1 MDRLLRFFMSRF
13 IVRGSI
19 TFATASGATFT
30 CGDGTGDPVAVR
42 FLTKAAEQRILL
54 DPELALGELY
64 MDGTLVIERGTM
76 ADVLAIALNQPD
88 MLPRWAKLQW
98 WLRYLV

>member
-13 IVRGSI
+13 IRRGSI

-54 DPELALGELY
+54 DPELEVVGH
-64 MDGTLVIERGTM
+64 R
-76 ADVLAIALNQPD
+76 P
-88 MLPRWAKLQW
+88 PRISVVVGSYRLQM
-98 WLRYLV
+98 